1 MACPNFRALLDFSL
15 GNIDDNHAIQALGI
29 DNDEDLFL
37 PMAQAH
43 LPMPRLPESNLSRM
57 ADDLTALRK

>member
-15 GNIDDNHAIQALGI
+15 GNLDDNDAMQALGI

-37 PMAQAH
+37 LMAQAH

-57 ADDLTALRK
+57 VDDLTALRK